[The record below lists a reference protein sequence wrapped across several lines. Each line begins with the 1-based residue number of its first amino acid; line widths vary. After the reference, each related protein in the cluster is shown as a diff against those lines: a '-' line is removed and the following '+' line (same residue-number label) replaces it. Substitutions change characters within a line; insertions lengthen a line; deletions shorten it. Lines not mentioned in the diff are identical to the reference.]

1 MKIFITV
8 LPVSNNLISNTE
20 DILKLNSKPR
30 VDKNVI
36 TAILDGRKY
45 FWRVSPNGFWEKWI
59 DNHKWTTY
67 TAWWLWPKIYYFF
80 YKFQINS
87 KDHYFYICVIET
99 WQLCVQLPWH
109 LYHQYIA
116 SYTYS
121 SAFVIVLIL
130 YLDNNNF
137 DIYFLSKILAF
148 CLGEFWTDLLCLWL
162 NFFFTKKITKN
173 AQAGLMIFWLG
184 RVKILYYKKL
194 RSVYSLNN
202 ALRISIQNLQLS
214 VLHCCFDFPSIVLN

>member
-1 MKIFITV
+1 
-8 LPVSNNLISNTE
+8 
-20 DILKLNSKPR
+20 
-30 VDKNVI
+30 
-36 TAILDGRKY
+36 
-45 FWRVSPNGFWEKWI
+45 
-59 DNHKWTTY
+59 
-67 TAWWLWPKIYYFF
+67 
-80 YKFQINS
+80 
-87 KDHYFYICVIET
+87 VIET

-162 NFFFTKKITKN
+162 F
-173 AQAGLMIFWLG
+173 
-184 RVKILYYKKL
+184 YKK
-194 RSVYSLNN
+194 NN
-202 ALRISIQNLQLS
+202 KECTSGTHDFLVGTCQNFILQESPLCI
-214 VLHCCFDFPSIVLN
+214 LFK